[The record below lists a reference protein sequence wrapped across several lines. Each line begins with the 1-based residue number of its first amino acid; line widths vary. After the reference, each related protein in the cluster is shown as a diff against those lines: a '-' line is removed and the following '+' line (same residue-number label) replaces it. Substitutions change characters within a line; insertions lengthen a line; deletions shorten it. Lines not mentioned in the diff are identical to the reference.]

1 MTFLK
6 RKIKGR
12 PKIAPVIDD
21 GRPPSCFQSLRNTVT
36 TFTKDE
42 GFDSFINYVR
52 QPSPPCAAGG
62 RQQAARQAA
71 GSAAVVCRVQRSA
84 ATPSGRSRD

>member
-42 GFDSFINYVR
+42 RFDSFINYVR
-52 QPSPPCAAGG
+52 QPSPPCAAIQRGTRVLISLWDSLMFG
-62 RQQAARQAA
+62 R
-71 GSAAVVCRVQRSA
+71 VLEY
-84 ATPSGRSRD
+84 